1 MKTIY
6 RLILAVALWLLCL
19 TETQG
24 QVFHVV
30 MLGDSNTF
38 IGGDACDQPRGWN
51 KWFKDDFSPA
61 TCRSYARS
69 GATWTNTATTKR
81 NTLENIGVL
90 GNDNVI
96 YNQIERLKDACQQ
109 GEQAIPDII
118 IIAAGT
124 NDAWFVNQRPK
135 VFCETADEVFARE
148 NISSLPVNE
157 ILSLAASVRYGCE
170 LLKASFPEAR
180 IILLT
185 PLQTTKADL
194 KLITKS
200 GDIMEA
206 CAHRL
211 SLEVIR
217 LDQEGCIQL
226 ADKQSVS
233 KYTTDGVHTNEA
245 GARFNG
251 LLVAQRV
258 REMLQQTNK
267 DW

>member
-6 RLILAVALWLLCL
+6 RLTLAVALLLLCL

-24 QVFHVV
+24 QPLHVV
-30 MLGDSNTF
+30 IVGDSNTF

-51 KWFKDDFSPA
+51 KWFNDVFAPA

-148 NISSLPVNE
+148 NINSLPVNE
-157 ILSLAASVRYGCE
+157 ILTLAASVRYGCE

-267 DW
+267 DR

>member
-6 RLILAVALWLLCL
+6 RLTLAVALWLLCL

-24 QVFHVV
+24 QVLHVV

-148 NISSLPVNE
+148 NIGSLPVNE
-157 ILSLAASVRYGCE
+157 ILTLAASVRYGCE

-251 LLVAQRV
+251 FLVAQRV

>member
-1 MKTIY
+1 MADT
-6 RLILAVALWLLCL
+6 
-19 TETQG
+19 
-24 QVFHVV
+24 
-30 MLGDSNTF
+30 
-38 IGGDACDQPRGWN
+38 
-51 KWFKDDFSPA
+51 
-61 TCRSYARS
+61 

-148 NISSLPVNE
+148 NINSLPVNE
-157 ILSLAASVRYGCE
+157 ILTLAASVRYGCE